1 MQSKSPRAAEAS
13 WSFLPDVPRGLLRG
27 APPLG
32 KDAFGAM
39 ATLYE
44 TTDPT

>member
-1 MQSKSPRAAEAS
+1 MV
-13 WSFLPDVPRGLLRG
+13 VPPEPPNGLLRR
-27 APPLG
+27 ALALG

>member
-1 MQSKSPRAAEAS
+1 MSLK
-13 WSFLPDVPRGLLRG
+13 GLLRR
-27 APPLG
+27 ALALG

-44 TTDPT
+44 TTVPT